1 MPAQQ
6 VYLDY
11 NATTPMDPPV
21 VEAML
26 PFLGGDVAFGNPG
39 RAHWAGAPAKA
50 AMARASEQVAQL
62 INAEPDEIMFTS
74 GGTESVNQAIK
85 GIALPMF
92 KEAGRRHVIT
102 STIEHPA
109 SLMTCRYL
117 RQYFDAPLDEIGV
130 DRNGT
135 VDLDALRAKITPK
148 TTLVNIMHASHE
160 LGTLQPSR
168 EIAEIAK
175 ENGVPCHIDAVCSVG
190 KNPVDVKA
198 LGCDLLSLSGHKFY
212 APKGIGAL
220 YVSRKIR
227 GGWPGAD
234 HREEFQPL
242 LHGMMP
248 KGVYRPGTPNVA
260 GIVGMGKAAEIAHD
274 WNTADNRAV
283 LAARRD
289 YLWQQLASAFGNKVT
304 RNGHPDSAHLSP
316 NCLNVSFA
324 GFDGENLLARM
335 PDMAASSGPKTEAV
349 VLATGA
355 DAATAK
361 GAIRFSLGKHTTLQE
376 LDEAV
381 RQIRRAVAL
390 PTDRATSHA

>member
-1 MPAQQ
+1 MRAKQ

-11 NATTPMDPPV
+11 NATTPTDPQV

-26 PFLGGDVAFGNPG
+26 PFLGGDAAFGNPG

-50 AMARASEQVAQL
+50 AIARASEQVAQL
-62 INAEPDEIMFTS
+62 INAAPDEIVFTS
-74 GGTESVNQAIK
+74 GGTESVNHAIK
-85 GIALPMF
+85 GITLPMF
-92 KEAGRRHVIT
+92 REKGRRHVIT

-117 RQYFDAPLDEIGV
+117 QQYFDAQLDEIAV
-130 DRNGT
+130 DRNGI
-135 VDLDALRAKITPK
+135 VDVGALRAKVTPD
-148 TTLVNIMHASHE
+148 TALINIMHASHE
-160 LGTLQPSR
+160 IGTLQPSR
-168 EIAEIAK
+168 EIAVIANA
-175 ENGVPCHIDAVCSVG
+175 NGVPYHIDAVCSAG

-212 APKGIGAL
+212 APKGIGAI

-227 GGWPGAD
+227 DGWPGAALK
-234 HREEFQPL
+234 EEFQPL

-260 GIVGMGKAAEIAHD
+260 AIVGMGEAAEIAYG
-274 WNTADNRAV
+274 WNTADNRAA
-283 LAARRD
+283 LAAKRD
-289 YLWQQLASAFGNKVT
+289 YLWQRLASTLGNKVS
-304 RNGHPDSAHLSP
+304 RNGHSDPVSLSP

-324 GFDGENLLARM
+324 GFAGDALLARM

-355 DAATAK
+355 DAGTAQ
-361 GAIRFSLGKHTTLQE
+361 GAIRLSLGKHTTLEE
-376 LDEAV
+376 LDGAV
-381 RQIRRAVAL
+381 RQFLRVVA
-390 PTDRATSHA
+390 